1 LRPNNDLIVEPMQ
14 LTVLSVAFPFATV
27 SPDSV
32 GGAEQVLSALDHA
45 LVAAGQHSTVIA
57 QEGSRVAGELIPMP
71 RPEGISSEI
80 VREEIWARYRA
91 EINRIQSMGKIDV
104 IHCHGIDYNRYLPR
118 PGTPL
123 LATLHLPIEWYA
135 PEALAPR
142 RPRTWLNGV
151 STVQRLAGQ
160 HVLPPIENGVPVE
173 RLSTRLRKRHFAL
186 MLSRICAEKGVH
198 LAIEAAKKADFPLLI
213 AGQVFAYGPHLRYFD
228 EEVRPRL
235 DHQRRLIGPISF
247 ARKRRLLTAARCLLV
262 PSVVAETSS
271 LVAREAQACGTPVI
285 AFPNGALTQVIEP
298 GRTGFLVDSVEA
310 MASAIHDCCGLDPQL
325 CRDAARARFSDRGM
339 IRDYFAHYEYLTQ
352 RGHDHIAT

>member
-1 LRPNNDLIVEPMQ
+1 MKLS
-14 LTVLSVAFPFATV
+14 VLSVAFPFAIV

-32 GGAEQVLSALDHA
+32 GGAEQILSALDRA
-45 LVAAGQHSTVIA
+45 LVAAGQNSIVIA

-71 RPEGISSEI
+71 RPEGIISEI
-80 VREEIWARYRA
+80 VRAEIWAHYRA
-91 EINRIQSMGKIDV
+91 EIDRIQSMRKIDV

-118 PGTPL
+118 PGAPL
-123 LATLHLPIEWYA
+123 LATLHLPVDWYA

-142 RPRTWLNGV
+142 RPRTWLHGV
-151 STVQRLAGQ
+151 STVQRLAGN
-160 HVLPPIENGVPVE
+160 HVLPLIENGVPVE
-173 RLSTRLRKRHFAL
+173 RLSTRLRKRRFAL

-213 AGQVFAYGPHLRYFD
+213 AGQVFAYGAHLRYFD

-235 DHQRRLIGPISF
+235 DHQRRLIGPIPF

-285 AFPNGALTQVIEP
+285 AFPNGALTQVVEQ

-310 MASAIHDCCGLDPQL
+310 MASAIHDCGGLDPLL
-325 CRDAARARFSDRGM
+325 CREVARKRFSERRM

-352 RGHDHIAT
+352 TQP

>member
-1 LRPNNDLIVEPMQ
+1 MKLS
-14 LTVLSVAFPFATV
+14 VLSVAFPFAMV

-32 GGAEQVLSALDHA
+32 GGAEQILSALDRA
-45 LVAAGQHSTVIA
+45 LVAAGQHSIVIA
-57 QEGSRVAGELIPMP
+57 QEGSQIAGELIAMP
-71 RPEGISSEI
+71 RLEGVISEF
-80 VREEIWARYRA
+80 ECAEIWARYRA
-91 EINRIQSMGKIDV
+91 EIDHIQSIRNIDV

-118 PGTPL
+118 PGAPL
-123 LATLHLPIEWYA
+123 LATLHLPVEWYA
-135 PEALAPR
+135 AEALAPR

-160 HVLPPIENGVPVE
+160 HVLPPIENGVPIE

-198 LAIEAAKKADFPLLI
+198 LAIEAAKKADIPLLI
-213 AGQVFAYGPHLRYFD
+213 AGQVFAYGAHLRYFD

-235 DHQRRLIGPISF
+235 DHQRRLIGPIPF

-310 MASAIHDCCGLDPQL
+310 MASAIHDCGGIDPLL
-325 CRDAARARFSDRGM
+325 CRDAARERFSDRRM

-352 RGHDHIAT
+352 RGHDHVET

>member
-1 LRPNNDLIVEPMQ
+1 MQ
-14 LTVLSVAFPFATV
+14 LSVLSVAFPFAIV

-45 LVAAGQHSTVIA
+45 LVAAGQHSMVMA
-57 QEGSRVAGELIPMP
+57 QEGSQIAGELIPMP
-71 RPEGISSEI
+71 RPEGVISEI
-80 VREEIWARYRA
+80 GCAEIWARYRA
-91 EINRIQSMGKIDV
+91 EIDHIQSIRNIDV
-104 IHCHGIDYNRYLPR
+104 IHCHGIDYDRYLPR
-118 PGTPL
+118 PGAPL

-142 RPRTWLNGV
+142 RPRTWVHGV
-151 STVQRLAGQ
+151 STVQRLAGG
-160 HVLPPIENGVPVE
+160 HVMPLIENGVPVE

-186 MLSRICAEKGVH
+186 ILGRICAEKGVH

-213 AGQVFAYGPHLRYFD
+213 AGQVFAYRSHLRYFN

-235 DHQRRLIGPISF
+235 DHQRRLIGSISF

-285 AFPNGALTQVIEP
+285 AFPNGALTQVIEH
-298 GRTGFLVDSVEA
+298 GRTGFLVKSVEA
-310 MASAIHDCCGLDPQL
+310 MAAAIHDCGGLDPLL
-325 CRDAARARFSDRGM
+325 CRDAARERYSDRRM